1 MLLFLKKRHFLEL
14 LGLRD
19 SYGKHLNDVVE
30 IAFIVIAVMNYELQ
44 KQENI
49 IVFDMILNLKLYQV
63 V

>member
-19 SYGKHLNDVVE
+19 SYGKHLNDVE
-30 IAFIVIAVMNYELQ
+30 IAFIMLAVMNYELQ